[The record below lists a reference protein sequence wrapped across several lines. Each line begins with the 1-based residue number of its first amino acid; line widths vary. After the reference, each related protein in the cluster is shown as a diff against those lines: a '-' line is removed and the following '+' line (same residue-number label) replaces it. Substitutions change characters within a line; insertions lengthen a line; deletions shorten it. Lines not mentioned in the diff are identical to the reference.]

1 VRSRR
6 CSARHAHY
14 GISIARDAER
24 RAGGLRAGY
33 APESVFVRGPLFGEA
48 KPRAASAG
56 PSGGGADGANS
67 PAPEADL
74 SSGRRAARRKECS
87 TLRTAVARVRKVV
100 GWMRSVEASARRVV
114 AHLMGLESAESTL
127 ADRSRPISPICHRAL
142 EALPRRRGL
151 LAAER
156 VDRAESGRTSTAI
169 ATHEAA
175 ATVAA
180 RPGPRA
186 RHHSPLSG
194 TGALTGKP
202 GTAAF
207 PTV

>member
-1 VRSRR
+1 
-6 CSARHAHY
+6 
-14 GISIARDAER
+14 
-24 RAGGLRAGY
+24 
-33 APESVFVRGPLFGEA
+33 
-48 KPRAASAG
+48 
-56 PSGGGADGANS
+56 
-67 PAPEADL
+67 
-74 SSGRRAARRKECS
+74 
-87 TLRTAVARVRKVV
+87 
-100 GWMRSVEASARRVV
+100 MRSVEASARRVV

-156 VDRAESGRTSTAI
+156 VDRAESGRTSAAI